1 MAVAKTVEKT
11 KLIVRV
17 EAGEGTYKNMTFN
30 SIKESA
36 TEFAKRLGISKTS
49 LSLRLNNQIHF
60 SQRDIYR
67 SMRILQISPEEL
79 GVYFFDKEKDPEYW
93 F

>member
-1 MAVAKTVEKT
+1 MNFNYEKLRGRIREKMRSDTV
-11 KLIVRV
+11 
-17 EAGEGTYKNMTFN
+17 
-30 SIKESA
+30 
-36 TEFAKRLGISKTS
+36 FAKRLGISKTS

-67 SMRILQISPEEL
+67 SMRILQISPGEL

>member
-1 MAVAKTVEKT
+1 MNFNYEKLRRRIREKMRSDTV
-11 KLIVRV
+11 
-17 EAGEGTYKNMTFN
+17 
-30 SIKESA
+30 
-36 TEFAKRLGISKTS
+36 FAKRLGISKTS

-60 SQRDIYR
+60 SQRDIYK

-79 GVYFFDKEKDPEYW
+79 GVYFFDKEKDQEYW

>member
-1 MAVAKTVEKT
+1 MNFNYEKLRGRIREKMRSDTV
-11 KLIVRV
+11 
-17 EAGEGTYKNMTFN
+17 
-30 SIKESA
+30 
-36 TEFAKRLGISKTS
+36 FAKRLGISKTS

-67 SMRILQISPEEL
+67 SMRILQISPEKL

>member
-1 MAVAKTVEKT
+1 MVLKVRKRMNFNYEKLRGRIREKMRSDTV
-11 KLIVRV
+11 
-17 EAGEGTYKNMTFN
+17 
-30 SIKESA
+30 
-36 TEFAKRLGISKTS
+36 FAKRLGISKTS

>member
-1 MAVAKTVEKT
+1 MVLKVRKRMNFNYEKLRGRIREKMRSDTV
-11 KLIVRV
+11 
-17 EAGEGTYKNMTFN
+17 
-30 SIKESA
+30 
-36 TEFAKRLGISKTS
+36 FAKRLGISKTS

-60 SQRDIYR
+60 SQRDIYK

>member
-1 MAVAKTVEKT
+1 MNFNYEKLRGRIREKMRSDTV
-11 KLIVRV
+11 
-17 EAGEGTYKNMTFN
+17 
-30 SIKESA
+30 
-36 TEFAKRLGISKTS
+36 FAKRLGISKTS

-60 SQRDIYR
+60 SQRDIYK

-79 GVYFFDKEKDPEYW
+79 GVYFLDQEQDPEYW

>member
-1 MAVAKTVEKT
+1 MNFNYEKLRGRIREKMRSDTV
-11 KLIVRV
+11 
-17 EAGEGTYKNMTFN
+17 
-30 SIKESA
+30 
-36 TEFAKRLGISKTS
+36 FAKRLGISKTS

-60 SQRDIYR
+60 SQRDIYK

-79 GVYFFDKEKDPEYW
+79 GVYFFDKEKDLEYW

>member
-1 MAVAKTVEKT
+1 MNFNYEKLRGRIREKMRSDTV
-11 KLIVRV
+11 
-17 EAGEGTYKNMTFN
+17 
-30 SIKESA
+30 
-36 TEFAKRLGISKTS
+36 FAKRLGISKTS

-79 GVYFFDKEKDPEYW
+79 GVYFFDKEKDLEYW

>member
-1 MAVAKTVEKT
+1 MNFNYEKLRGRIREKMRSDTV
-11 KLIVRV
+11 
-17 EAGEGTYKNMTFN
+17 
-30 SIKESA
+30 
-36 TEFAKRLGISKTS
+36 FAKRLGISKTS

-79 GVYFFDKEKDPEYW
+79 GVYFFDKEKDSEYW

>member
-1 MAVAKTVEKT
+1 MNFNYEKLRGRIREKMSSDTV
-11 KLIVRV
+11 
-17 EAGEGTYKNMTFN
+17 
-30 SIKESA
+30 
-36 TEFAKRLGISKTS
+36 FAKRLGISKTS

-60 SQRDIYR
+60 SQRDIYK

>member
-1 MAVAKTVEKT
+1 MNFNYEKLRGRIREKMRSDTV
-11 KLIVRV
+11 
-17 EAGEGTYKNMTFN
+17 
-30 SIKESA
+30 
-36 TEFAKRLGISKTS
+36 FAKRLGISKTS
-49 LSLRLNNQIHF
+49 LLLRLNNQIHF

>member
-1 MAVAKTVEKT
+1 MNFNYEKLRGRIREKMRSDTV
-11 KLIVRV
+11 
-17 EAGEGTYKNMTFN
+17 
-30 SIKESA
+30 
-36 TEFAKRLGISKTS
+36 FAKRLGISKTS

-79 GVYFFDKEKDPEYW
+79 GVYSVSYTHLTLPTNSLV
-93 F
+93 

>member
-1 MAVAKTVEKT
+1 MNFNYEKLRGRIREKMSSDTV
-11 KLIVRV
+11 
-17 EAGEGTYKNMTFN
+17 
-30 SIKESA
+30 
-36 TEFAKRLGISKTS
+36 FAKRLGISKTS

>member
-1 MAVAKTVEKT
+1 MNFNYEKLRGRIREQMHSDTV
-11 KLIVRV
+11 
-17 EAGEGTYKNMTFN
+17 
-30 SIKESA
+30 
-36 TEFAKRLGISKTS
+36 FAKRLGISKTS

>member
-1 MAVAKTVEKT
+1 MGIVLKVRKRMNFNYEKLRGRIREKMRSDTV
-11 KLIVRV
+11 
-17 EAGEGTYKNMTFN
+17 
-30 SIKESA
+30 
-36 TEFAKRLGISKTS
+36 FAKRLGISKTS

-79 GVYFFDKEKDPEYW
+79 GVYFFDKEKDSEYW